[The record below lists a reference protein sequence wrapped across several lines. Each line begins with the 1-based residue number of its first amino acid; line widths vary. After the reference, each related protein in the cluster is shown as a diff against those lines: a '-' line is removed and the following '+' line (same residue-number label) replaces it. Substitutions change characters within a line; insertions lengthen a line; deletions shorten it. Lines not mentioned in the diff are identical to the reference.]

1 MFICSFLSASC
12 TIELYYLQVL
22 DAITG
27 LTMLLQVL
35 QRRGYRRLAWQRGGR
50 QGRRR
55 VGGQGHRRAV
65 RPVDIAEEVAAES
78 GAAAMEPPAYFALRE
93 PLGQRPPYITVVP
106 VKRIALP

>member
-27 LTMLLQVL
+27 LTALLQALRRYYRSYDAITGLTMLLQVL
-35 QRRGYRRLAWQRGGR
+35 QRRSYRRLAWQ
-50 QGRRR
+50 R

-78 GAAAMEPPAYFALRE
+78 GAAAM
-93 PLGQRPPYITVVP
+93 
-106 VKRIALP
+106 